1 MDMIVIEDNYLQKFY
16 RRTTNLTEI
25 TNIKHVIHRSSLLFN
40 ELGHREVFFLW
51 VASNICIY
59 FCEKS

>member
-25 TNIKHVIHRSSLLFN
+25 TNIKQAIHKSSLIFN
-40 ELGHREVFFLW
+40 QLGQREIFFLW
-51 VASNICIY
+51 IASNIFIY
-59 FCEKS
+59 FL